1 MRARRALDSRLQV
14 FRACDHTVKSA
25 RHRRRARRGRRVW
38 SGSPQGREV
47 GHLVE
52 EALRMYFEVAAI
64 TDLDSQD
71 IAETQ
76 MALVDELGDIT
87 A

>member
-1 MRARRALDSRLQV
+1 MVIQLPQSTEDQLRDLAQS
-14 FRACDHTVKSA
+14 
-25 RHRRRARRGRRVW
+25 
-38 SGSPQGREV
+38 QGRDV

-76 MALVDELGDIT
+76 MALVGELGDIK
-87 A
+87 AWEDDG

>member
-1 MRARRALDSRLQV
+1 MVIQLPQSTEDQLRDLAQS
-14 FRACDHTVKSA
+14 
-25 RHRRRARRGRRVW
+25 
-38 SGSPQGREV
+38 QGRDV